1 MLWADLMGW
10 IGALMMVLAPPFID
24 TDLGKALSILGLSLL
39 TFQAIDKRLYNLVLL
54 NTAASMGYLYA
65 LYF

>member
-24 TDLGKALSILGLSLL
+24 TDLGKALSIIGLSLL

>member
-1 MLWADLMGW
+1 MLWVDLMGW
-10 IGALMMVLAPPFID
+10 IGALMMVIAPPFID
-24 TDLGKALSILGLSLL
+24 TDLGKALSIIGLSLL

-65 LYF
+65 IYF

>member
-1 MLWADLMGW
+1 MLWVDLMGW
-10 IGALMMVLAPPFID
+10 IGALMMVIAPPFID
-24 TDLGKALSILGLSLL
+24 TDLGKALSIIGLSLL

>member
-1 MLWADLMGW
+1 MLWVDLMGW
-10 IGALMMVLAPPFID
+10 IGALMMVIAPPFID